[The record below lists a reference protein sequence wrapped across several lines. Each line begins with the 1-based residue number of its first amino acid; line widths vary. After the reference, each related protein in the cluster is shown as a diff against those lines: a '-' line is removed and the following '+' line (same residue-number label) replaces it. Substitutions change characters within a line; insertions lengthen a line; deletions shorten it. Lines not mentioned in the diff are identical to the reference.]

1 MNKWTGTGRLTRDND
16 LSYSTS
22 GTAYLKNGIAVDRR
36 GEGTDFFNLTVFGK
50 SAEAFDK
57 YLKKGSKVVIE
68 GHLQSDSYTNK
79 EGKKS
84 TSVSIIVDEWEF
96 GEGKKDSGDTQNK
109 TPDFLNVADNI
120 DDLPFN

>member
-36 GEGTDFFNLTVFGK
+36 GEGTDFFNITVFGK
-50 SAEAFDK
+50 SAEAFDR
-57 YLKKGSKVVIE
+57 YMKKGSKVIIE

-79 EGKKS
+79 EGKKV

-96 GEGKKDSGDTQNK
+96 GEGKKDSGDTQNA

>member
-36 GEGTDFFNLTVFGK
+36 GEGTDFFNITVFGK

-96 GEGKKDSGDTQNK
+96 GEGKKDSGDAQNT

>member
-36 GEGTDFFNLTVFGK
+36 GEGTDFFNIVVFGK
-50 SAEAFDK
+50 SAEAFDR
-57 YLKKGSKVVIE
+57 YMKKGSKVIVE

-79 EGKKS
+79 EGKKV

-96 GEGKKDSGDTQNK
+96 GEGKKDSGDTQNT